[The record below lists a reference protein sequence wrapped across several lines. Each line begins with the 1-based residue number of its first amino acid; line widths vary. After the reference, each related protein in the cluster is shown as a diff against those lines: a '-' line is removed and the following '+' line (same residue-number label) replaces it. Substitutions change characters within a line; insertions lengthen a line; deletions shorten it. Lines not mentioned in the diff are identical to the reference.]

1 MIVDQAEEICGLLDL
16 RDRAAEV
23 LKNAKIDSAEYKSA
37 LNAVVELSK
46 SIDTAEKRY
55 FQEDIERQKLEAEKL
70 KDKANTELAKKK
82 FEAERKA
89 ADREFQMTLDRR
101 KKEFWTNLGFNTAI
115 NIGKMGLLAG
125 MNNLEYAG
133 KIYPSTSVH
142 KQMIRDALRIQDKL

>member
-1 MIVDQAEEICGLLDL
+1 MIVDQAEEICQLLDL

-23 LKNAKIDSAEYKSA
+23 LKNAKIDSAEYKAA
-37 LNAVVELSK
+37 LNSVVELSK

-55 FQEDIERQKLEAEKL
+55 FQEDLERQKFEAEKL

-101 KKEFWTNLGFNTAI
+101 KKEFWTNLGFSTAVS
-115 NIGKMGLLAG
+115 IGKMGLLAAQ
-125 MNNLEYAG
+125 NNLEYAG

-142 KQMIRDALRIQDKL
+142 KNMIRDALRIQDKL